1 MMNSAVVA
9 SPVRSTGLRMGLLFL
24 ITAFALTALALIL
37 ALLGPAYDLSRGGT
51 AGDLRAAAIPVPA
64 QLSADDQLLV
74 WLGVGAAPGQHSA
87 TEPGRIAYLDGAG
100 VSTPL
105 LEVPSQ
111 TSRVQPC
118 GDAPVS
124 PNGQYAAFFLG
135 LDAGTLYL
143 VKDVQKP
150 AAVTE
155 VRPLTCLGGGTFSF
169 SPDSSRMVFIN
180 FEAGAEQSEFP
191 DGLLQVHNTA
201 DMSEVFRYENVTAF
215 DVRDEGIDFVS
226 FFTNDRNEADEAAVL
241 WWSGSS
247 TVEVATLNP
256 AADDCKFTS
265 ASVKALPDGKLLM
278 VLGHRCTSGE
288 TRTAWQ
294 LYAVDPSARSATL
307 AATDYQAG
315 TFASFARTNRIF
327 SSPDGNLAFFTV
339 PDGVTANTVGLKLV
353 KVDDLAIS
361 DWFERQ
367 VVMPSFSGS
376 PNAFPR
382 VSPDGRWLAAVV
394 TSPNNEN
401 TLYIWSL
408 ADASVAPITLRAGSA
423 GDTISSLVFSA
434 DSSRLVLVA
443 GGSDAADNSLI
454 AVDLATGTDFRVA
467 RGRFGGG
474 LTLSPD
480 GGYAAV
486 LDWQKVDDPKE
497 PPYAN
502 LVVIAIQNS
511 VATTLYTGADVVD
524 GKVTNQTFAFPLLWR
539 KPLPPAE
546 G

>member
-9 SPVRSTGLRMGLLFL
+9 SPTRSNGQKTGLLFL
-24 ITAFALTALALIL
+24 FTAFIFTALALIL
-37 ALLGPAYDLSRGGT
+37 ALVGPAHDLSQGGT
-51 AGDLRAAAIPVPA
+51 AGDLRAAVIPAPA

-74 WLGVGAAPGQHSA
+74 WLGVGTAPGRHSA
-87 TEPGRIAYLDGAG
+87 TEPGRIAYLDGMG

-105 LEVPSQ
+105 LEVPRQ
-111 TSRVQPC
+111 TSRVQSC
-118 GDAPVS
+118 GDASVS
-124 PNGQYAAFFLG
+124 PNGQYAAFFMG
-135 LDAGTLYL
+135 LDVGTLYL

-150 AAVTE
+150 TAVTE
-155 VRPLTCLGGGTFSF
+155 VHPLTCLGGGTFSF
-169 SPDSSRMVFIN
+169 SPNSGRMAFIN
-180 FEAGAEQSEFP
+180 FEAGAEKSEFP
-191 DGLLQVHNTA
+191 DGLLQVYNTA
-201 DMSEVFRYENVTAF
+201 DMSELFRYENVIAF
-215 DVRDEGIDFVS
+215 DMRDEGVAFVS
-226 FFTNDRNEADEAAVL
+226 FFTNDRNEADEAAVM
-241 WWSGSS
+241 WWSGSG

-256 AADDCKFTS
+256 ASKDCRFTS
-265 ASVKALPDGKLLM
+265 AAIKALPDGKLLM
-278 VLGHRCTSGE
+278 VLGHRCTKGD

-307 AATDYQAG
+307 AATDYQPG

-327 SSPDGNLAFFTV
+327 SSPDGKLAFFTV

-367 VVMPSFSGS
+367 VVMPTYSGS
-376 PNAFPR
+376 VNAIPR

-401 TLYIWSL
+401 ALYIWSL

-423 GDTISSLVFSA
+423 GDAISSLAFSA

-443 GGSDAADNSLI
+443 GGSDGADNSLV

-467 RGRFGGG
+467 RGRFGSG

-480 GGYAAV
+480 GGYAA
-486 LDWQKVDDPKE
+486 LLSWQKVDDPKE
-497 PPYAN
+497 PLYAN
-502 LVVIAIQNS
+502 LVAIAIQNS
-511 VATTLYTGADVVD
+511 VVTTLYTGAEVVD
-524 GKVTNQTFAFPLLWR
+524 GKVSNQTFAFPLFWWR
-539 KPLPPAE
+539 PLPPAE